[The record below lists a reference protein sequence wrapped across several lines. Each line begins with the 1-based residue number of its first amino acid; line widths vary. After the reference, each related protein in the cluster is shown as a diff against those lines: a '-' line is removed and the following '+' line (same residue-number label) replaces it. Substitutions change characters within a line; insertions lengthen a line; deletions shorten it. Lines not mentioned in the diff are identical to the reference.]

1 MPKPKKIHKKKS
13 FMFTTKHQSV
23 NGLISLVIG
32 IISVLALICCVVIS
46 YRNRGDL
53 LLRYG
58 GVGLFATIG
67 NFVGIVASLI
77 SLNERDIFVW
87 VPRTGLIINLVM
99 VIIWALLL
107 ISGIG
112 AF

>member
-23 NGLISLVIG
+23 NGLISLAIG
-32 IISVLALICCVVIS
+32 TISVVALVCCVAVS
-46 YRNRGDL
+46 YHNRGDL
-53 LLRYG
+53 LVRYG

-67 NFVGIVASLI
+67 NLVGTVAALI

-87 VPRTGLIINLVM
+87 VPRTGLIVNLLM
-99 VIIWALLL
+99 IIIWVLLL